1 MKKILSILILICM
14 GLSAYA
20 INYPTYKPDP
30 RDRQMQPNQPAMQR
44 QSAPVVGGYSTVA
57 TGGTTT
63 TGEGSAVA
71 ARANG
76 PRRVHAGGTTP
87 PDPSE
92 DYEWVDDDYNYWV
105 YNENAQQ
112 WEAGQLGTGEF
123 WHPKDDDENR
133 QPVGSPLVMLLFA
146 AAACAAIRF
155 RHRNAQA

>member
-76 PRRVHAGGTTP
+76 PRRTIYQQTP
-87 PDPSE
+87 PDNTEEEWYDGTNMWHYNPITERWE
-92 DYEWVDDDYNYWV
+92 D
-105 YNENAQQ
+105 A
-112 WEAGQLGTGEF
+112 LGTGEF

>member
-63 TGEGSAVA
+63 TGEGSAVGGP
-71 ARANG
+71 ARG
-76 PRRVHAGGTTP
+76 PRRATITQPTP
-87 PDPSE
+87 PENPE
-92 DYEWVDDDYNYWV
+92 DGMEWYDGHNTWEYNS
-105 YNENAQQ
+105 NTGR
-112 WEAGQLGTGEF
+112 WEDALGTGAF